1 MRPRYAHPRRWRAL
15 TFLGGLAATPVLA
28 QTVNVPNG
36 LPQTP
41 IAVYQE
47 LGMGGW
53 TPATVGGTTT
63 VGTTGTPA
71 SSGGTTTS
79 GSSLSVMNSQSW
91 GYAAG
96 QNASALGVN
105 PDALAAT
112 CVMESGCTNV
122 TSTAAGSTITGAFQ
136 MSNGTYTQAMQEALA
151 SNPTLAASLGDT
163 GLSGQTDPATQAVAA
178 AQYLKDAASSLQA
191 NGVSNP
197 TALDAR
203 GYYNFGPGYGTSLA
217 KADDSETMAS
227 ALSGMSSS
235 SLAANGIT
243 NGMTVGEWRAT
254 VASKMGSSA
263 SAPILTS

>member
-1 MRPRYAHPRRWRAL
+1 MKSRSAHPRRWRAL
-15 TFLGGLAATPVLA
+15 SLLGGLTASPVLA

-53 TPATVGGTTT
+53 TPTVAGGTTA
-63 VGTTGTPA
+63 VGTATGTPA
-71 SSGGTTTS
+71 GGGSPTS

-122 TSTAAGSTITGAFQ
+122 TTTASGSTITGAFQ

-178 AQYLKDAASSLQA
+178 AQYLKDAATSLQSA
-191 NGVSNP
+191 GISSP

-203 GYYNFGPGYGTSLA
+203 GYYNFGPSNGA
-217 KADDSETMAS
+217 KIAQADDSTPMAGLLPN
-227 ALSGMSSS
+227 LSPA
-235 SLAANGIT
+235 SLASNGISS
-243 NGMTVGEWRAT
+243 GETVGQWRASIS
-254 VASKMGSSA
+254 AKMGSSA

>member
-1 MRPRYAHPRRWRAL
+1 MPMRPRYARPRRWRAL
-15 TFLGGLAATPVLA
+15 SLLGGLAATPVLA

-47 LGMGGW
+47 LDMGGW

-112 CVMESGCTNV
+112 CVMESGCTNI
-122 TSTAAGSTITGAFQ
+122 TTTASGSTITGAFQ

-163 GLSGQTDPATQAVAA
+163 SLSGQTDPATQAVAA
-178 AQYLKDAASSLQA
+178 AQYLKDAATSLQSS
-191 NGVSNP
+191 GIGDP
-197 TALDAR
+197 TALDTRA
-203 GYYNFGPGYGTSLA
+203 YYNFGPVHGAQIAT
-217 KADDSETMAS
+217 ADDNDLMAS
-227 ALSGMSSS
+227 YVPSSQLSG
-235 SLAANGIT
+235 NGIT
-243 NGMTVGEWRAT
+243 PGETVGQWKAT
-254 VASKMGSSA
+254 VAAKMGSSA
-263 SAPILTS
+263 NSPVLTS

>member
-1 MRPRYAHPRRWRAL
+1 MRPGYNDLRRWKAL
-15 TFLGGLAATPVLA
+15 TFFGSLAATPVLA

-112 CVMESGCTNV
+112 CVMESGCTNI
-122 TSTAAGSTITGAFQ
+122 TTTASGSTITGAFQ
-136 MSNGTYTQAMQEALA
+136 MSESTYTQAMQEALA

-163 GLSGQTDPATQAVAA
+163 GLSGQKDPATQAVAA
-178 AQYLKDAASSLQA
+178 AQYLKDAASTLQA
-191 NGVSNP
+191 NGISDP

-203 GYYNFGPGYGTSLA
+203 GYYNFGPAAGVKVA
-217 KADDSETMAS
+217 QAS
-227 ALSGMSSS
+227 SDTLMSDVLPTMSSTQ
-235 SLAANGIT
+235 LASNGISA
-243 NGMTVGEWRAT
+243 GETVGEWK
-254 VASKMGSSA
+254 ASVTAKMGSSA
-263 SAPILTS
+263 NAPILTS